1 MWKVAPSYATWTLK
15 KVDEENHKAYVE
27 ERCWKC
33 GGSGEYAWFGTC
45 YACMGAGRIGK
56 WVKAY
61 TEDEYNRYI
70 KSQEKAKERK
80 AAAAAELDAKLQAE
94 SDANLA
100 AALKEK
106 GYDTS
111 NPFVYVV
118 GGKSTYEI
126 KDWLKEHGFKFNPA
140 LLWYTSHKVEVP
152 EGYALAAIPFFDV
165 FTWNYKL
172 KDFLMKDEAKER
184 AEAAL
189 ATLAIPSKSEWIGEE
204 KERLRDLEVVLT
216 GCHSFD
222 GYYGT
227 TFIYTFHQDD
237 NVLVWMTSSCK
248 DIEVGD
254 HLFLTGTVKSHD
266 EYKGEKQTKLSRCI
280 IKRER

>member
-1 MWKVAPSYATWTLK
+1 MWMVAPSYATWQLK

-33 GGSGEYAWFGTC
+33 GGSGQYAWFGTC

-70 KSQEKAKERK
+70 KAQEKTRERK
-80 AAAAAELDAKLQAE
+80 AAAAAEEEARLQAE

-100 AALKEK
+100 AALTEQ
-106 GYDTS
+106 GFDVS
-111 NPFVYVV
+111 NPLVYLV
-118 GGKSTYEI
+118 GGKNTYEI

-140 LLWYTSHKVEVP
+140 ILWYATHEVEVP
-152 EGYALAAIPFFDV
+152 EGYSLVTVPAFDV
-165 FTWNYKL
+165 FKWNYRL
-172 KDFLMKDEAKER
+172 KNFLMQDNAKEI

-189 ATLAIPSKSEWIGEE
+189 ATLNPKSNSEWIGEE
-204 KERLRDLEVVLT
+204 KERVRDLEVTLT
-216 GCHSFD
+216 SCRTFD

-227 TFIYTFHQDD
+227 TYIYTFLYGE

-248 DIEVGD
+248 EAEVGD
-254 HLFLTGTVKSHD
+254 HFLLTGTIKSHD
-266 EYKGEKQTKLSRCI
+266 EYKGVKQTKLSRCI
-280 IKRER
+280 LKEVG